1 MNDNSHKN
9 LLILGAGQYGRV
21 AEETAAS
28 TGKFDKIAF
37 LDDKNE
43 IAVGK
48 LVDYEKFVSQY
59 KYAFVAMGNAD
70 LRLGYIA
77 KLQSAGYEVAVIV
90 SPRAY
95 VAPSASLGC
104 GSIVEAGAVVNS
116 FAALGEGTLV
126 CAGAIV
132 NHNAVV
138 GDGCQIDCGSV
149 VGANAVLPAK
159 TRLGYNETFVKKL

>member
-28 TGKFDKIAF
+28 TRKFDKIAF

-48 LVDYEKFVSQY
+48 LVDYEKFVSEY

-149 VGANAVLPAK
+149 VGPNAVLPAK

>member
-21 AEETAAS
+21 AGETALG
-28 TGKFDKIAF
+28 TGKFGEIAF
-37 LDDKNE
+37 LDDKNAC
-43 IAVGK
+43 AVGK
-48 LVDYEKFVSQY
+48 LADYEKFVSEY

-149 VGANAVLPAK
+149 VGPNAVLPAK

>member
-48 LVDYEKFVSQY
+48 LADYEKFVSEY
-59 KYAFVAMGNAD
+59 KYTFVAMGNAD

-95 VAPSASLGC
+95 VAPSASLGR

-149 VGANAVLPAK
+149 VGANAALPAK
-159 TRLGYNETFVKKL
+159 MKLGYNETFVKKS